1 VKLLIDEN
9 LSHKLVRAL
18 EDLYPDS
25 EHVRDM
31 GLKAADDHLI
41 WEQAKNKD
49 LIIVSK
55 DSDFYQR
62 SLLFGH
68 PPKVIWIRRGN
79 CSTSDVETIM
89 RIHFQD
95 VKYFYEDAY
104 ESFLILM

>member
-1 VKLLIDEN
+1 MKLLFDEN

-18 EDLYPDS
+18 EDLFPDS
-25 EHVRDM
+25 EHVRNL

-41 WEQAKNKD
+41 WEHAKNKD

-79 CSTSDVETIM
+79 CSTVAVEAIL
-89 RIHFQD
+89 RLHFQD
-95 VKYFYEDAY
+95 VKDFYEDPY
-104 ESFLILM
+104 ESFLILL